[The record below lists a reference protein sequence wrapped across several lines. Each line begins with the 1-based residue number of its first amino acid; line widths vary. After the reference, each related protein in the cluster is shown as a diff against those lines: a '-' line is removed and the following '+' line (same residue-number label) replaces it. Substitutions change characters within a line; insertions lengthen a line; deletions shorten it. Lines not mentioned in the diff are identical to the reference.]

1 MGPPILKR
9 NGRCG
14 APSCSTFS
22 IPPDSGRAV
31 SPGASGAGPPR
42 PLWEP
47 PGPLRARA
55 RADLGR
61 KPPQAGHGSPAP
73 AFLRRPRGNSQP
85 NGSESRR
92 DQFIVRPCTGRS
104 STPSRSSVS
113 PQPETKTILAHPDS
127 NPSNDSSHPRP
138 AVRWRWAPPIDETV
152 SCKPVLFDTFSI
164 PPDSSRLRSRASAWA
179 VGHSHPLCEPR
190 PRAVRH
196 GRPERIWGNTAAGRA
211 WIKPRHHTAAAPLQF
226 PPI

>member
-31 SPGASGAGPPR
+31 SPGASVAGPPR

-73 AFLRRPRGNSQP
+73 AFLRRPRGNS
-85 NGSESRR
+85 RR
-92 DQFIVRPCTGRS
+92 SDRS
-104 STPSRSSVS
+104 PRRARSCATPQEEVSAPTRSPVS
-113 PQPETKTILAHPDS
+113 PQAGNQNIRA
-127 NPSNDSSHPRP
+127 
-138 AVRWRWAPPIDETV
+138 
-152 SCKPVLFDTFSI
+152 
-164 PPDSSRLRSRASAWA
+164 SRASIRRTLEWW
-179 VGHSHPLCEPR
+179 HR
-190 PRAVRH
+190 RH
-196 GRPERIWGNTAAGRA
+196 WNAKDLKLRR
-211 WIKPRHHTAAAPLQF
+211 
-226 PPI
+226 

>member
-31 SPGASGAGPPR
+31 SPGASVAGPPR

-73 AFLRRPRGNSQP
+73 AFLRRPRGNS
-85 NGSESRR
+85 RR
-92 DQFIVRPCTGRS
+92 SDRS
-104 STPSRSSVS
+104 PRRARSCATPQEEVSAPTRSPVS
-113 PQPETKTILAHPDS
+113 PQAGNQNIRA
-127 NPSNDSSHPRP
+127 
-138 AVRWRWAPPIDETV
+138 
-152 SCKPVLFDTFSI
+152 
-164 PPDSSRLRSRASAWA
+164 SRASIRRTVLLNRVRQLW
-179 VGHSHPLCEPR
+179 VESRMRFLSGKSDIEV
-190 PRAVRH
+190 RASPPPCRCRKI
-196 GRPERIWGNTAAGRA
+196 GRSTGA
-211 WIKPRHHTAAAPLQF
+211 
-226 PPI
+226 